1 MKLDKEVEF
10 ARLFNRSGE
19 KIEEQFKQ
27 QQLLDELAEH
37 GVDLDELDNAM
48 QIKNNSYDEQKIQD
62 TMSAMSRELDKVKR
76 RRSSRRE
83 STKRRRLTE
92 VLD

>member
-10 ARLFNRSGE
+10 ARLFNKSGE

-48 QIKNNSYDEQKIQD
+48 QIKNNS
-62 TMSAMSRELDKVKR
+62 
-76 RRSSRRE
+76 
-83 STKRRRLTE
+83 
-92 VLD
+92 